1 MGEMCHW
8 LKQDLNMD
16 DYRAVVL
23 NLGSA
28 GVKNPKTF
36 LRSLWEICI
45 IFYFSNYE
53 GFGERTEEARRIQ
66 YLQ

>member
-36 LRSLWEICI
+36 LRSL
-45 IFYFSNYE
+45 
-53 GFGERTEEARRIQ
+53 
-66 YLQ
+66 